1 MGVTWSDERLS
12 EAIEKLEVIAWDSS
26 KQIDKAMIM
35 NLLQECNIVET
46 ATVRRMRDHF
56 KEKEYEQS
64 QKARAFRDNNV
75 ANMADFHGN
84 ISNRCYKISSEL
96 LSLNMP

>member
-1 MGVTWSDERLS
+1 MGVQWSDERVN

-26 KQIDKAMIM
+26 KDIDKQTVT
-35 NLLQECNIVET
+35 LVLQECGIVET

-84 ISNRCYKISSEL
+84 ISSRCYRISSEL
-96 LSLNMP
+96 LSMNLP